1 MKELR
6 KTDQQGCPTVWQRL
20 CFFVLFAVCSTVAM
34 AQGKVSGNVTDESGT
49 PVIGAS
55 VMVKGT
61 STGTVTDFD
70 GNFEIPGV
78 QQNATL
84 VISYIGYLTQEVAL
98 NGRKNI
104 KVTILEDKKV
114 LDEVVV
120 VGYGVQKKSD
130 VTGAMTSVTAE
141 DLTTRPISNAL
152 EGMQGKA
159 AGVDI
164 RTSDRPGEMG
174 DVYIRGVRSLSASSA
189 PLYVVDGVPLNGT
202 VGRTTEESLD
212 GVAPRS
218 GQLES
223 LNPQDIESIEVLK
236 DASATAIYGSRGANG
251 VVLITTKK
259 GKEGKF
265 TVSYSGSM
273 TIDKLKDRTEWT
285 SASDYITWRRW
296 AYYYRDPVQYP
307 RGDQPTLEND
317 YKIFNGGGDAYA
329 WRNIMKGWAGGSWNG
344 NAVATTDWMGL
355 ILKPAITH
363 EHTIS
368 ASGGSDKFQSYM
380 SLGYLS
386 NEGTIH
392 GQGYERFTAKSS
404 NDFQPYKWLS
414 LGASINATYSIQNYG
429 LSGTGNFQGGSQ
441 SSAYGV
447 ATQGYPYAVPFDDEG
462 NRIEFP
468 GGDDRVKNVY
478 GEWDLQTDV
487 RKTFR
492 AVGAFYTQLN
502 FGEMWEPL
510 KGLSFRVN
518 FGPDFRFFDQGV
530 YVAKESFN
538 RAGSNYALNNKYMDI
553 SWTLD
558 ELLYYNREIGKHSF
572 GITLLHSAD
581 SYDRRT
587 MNMDAENL
595 PIQEA
600 LWNNMGSVSAL
611 RTFGTGMTQKQMESY
626 MARVNYTYDNRYMI
640 TASVRR
646 DGASQLAEGHKWATF
661 PSVAL
666 GWRIDQ
672 ESFMQNVGW
681 INQLK
686 LRAGWGI
693 TGNSAIDPYKTKGA
707 IVSLFYPFGSTL
719 AEGYTLFDSMHRD
732 SDARNLAMANETLTW
747 EKTMQYN
754 VGLDFNFFN
763 GRIAGVIDAYKSF
776 TSDLL
781 MTQSLPAILGYTR
794 TYNNIGKTENIG
806 LDLTLNLVPIR
817 TRDWEWTVDI
827 NAAYTKNKITELAN
841 GATEDLN
848 NNWFVGQSIG
858 SVYGYKSAGIW
869 QASDAEEMAKYN
881 ANGNKFQAGMAR
893 PADLDNAKDEAGN
906 PIYKIDANY
915 DRIILGCTMPRWT
928 FGFNTAVSYKNW
940 TLSAQLYG
948 RFKFLSGSDA
958 PWVGGRYNVRKY
970 DYWTESN
977 TGAKYTKPIFSEAGA
992 DQYYQTVDNWM
1003 DRSYLKIR
1011 NISLSYTFPS
1021 AMLKNTGISALRAY
1035 FQARNLGSIFNG
1047 SEVRDMDTGNMY
1059 YNRGFT
1065 FGVNVTF

>member
-1 MKELR
+1 MKSIFSTGRRALMAL
-6 KTDQQGCPTVWQRL
+6 TACVALLLMGGSA
-20 CFFVLFAVCSTVAM
+20 FAQSLIK
-34 AQGKVSGNVTDESGT
+34 GKVLDSKGEPIIGAAVLVPGTTTGAVTD
-49 PVIGAS
+49 I
-55 VMVKGT
+55 
-61 STGTVTDFD
+61 D
-70 GNFEIPGV
+70 GNFEIRVTPGT
-78 QQNATL
+78 AL
-84 VISYIGYLTQEVAL
+84 EASCIGYVTKTVSAAA
-98 NGRKNI
+98 NI
-104 KVTILEDKKV
+104 TITLEDDNLLLEEAV
-114 LDEVVV
+114 A
-120 VGYGVQKKSD
+120 VGYGTMKKSD
-130 VTGAMTSVTAE
+130 VTGAMVSVSSDELTA
-141 DLTTRPISNAL
+141 RPTNNVFEAL
-152 EGMQGKA
+152 QGRA

-164 RTSDRPGEMG
+164 RSNERPGEVG
-174 DVYIRGVRSLSASSA
+174 SVYIRGQRSLTATST
-189 PLYVVDGVPLNGT
+189 PLYVVDGIPMM
-202 VGRTTEESLD
+202 
-212 GVAPRS
+212 S
-218 GQLES
+218 GS
-223 LNPQDIESIEVLK
+223 IDNLNPQDIESIEILK

-251 VVLITTKK
+251 VILVTTKK
-259 GKEGKF
+259 GAKGEMHI
-265 TVSYSGSM
+265 SYSGSFTYETIKDKATWM
-273 TIDKLKDRTEWT
+273 TAGE
-285 SASDYITWRRW
+285 YINWRRT
-296 AYYYRDPVQYP
+296 AYYNLDPKNYP
-307 RGDQPTLEND
+307 SPDAPTQEND

-344 NAVATTDWMGL
+344 NAVSTTDWMGL

-672 ESFMQNVGW
+672 
-681 INQLK
+681 LK

-693 TGNSAIDPYKTKGA
+693 TGNAAIDPYKTKGA
-707 IVSLFYPFGSTL
+707 IVSLFYPYGSTL

-732 SDARNLAMANETLTW
+732 SSARSLAMANEALTW
-747 EKTMQYN
+747 EKTMQWN
-754 VGLDFNFFN
+754 VGLDFNFLN
-763 GRIAGVIDAYKSF
+763 GRISGVIDGYKSF

-794 TYNNIGKTENIG
+794 TFNNIGKTENIG
-806 LDLTLNLVPIR
+806 MDITLNLVPIR
-817 TRDWEWTVDI
+817 TQDWEWTVDI

-858 SVYGYKSAGIW
+858 SVYGYQGAGIW
-869 QASDAEEMAKYN
+869 QAADQATMDKFN
-881 ANGNKFQAGMAR
+881 ANGNKFQPGMAR
-893 PADLDNAKDEAGN
+893 VVDQNGDD
-906 PIYKIDANY
+906 KIDANY

-928 FGFNTAVSYKNW
+928 FGFNPAVSYKNW

>member
-1 MKELR
+1 MKSIFSTGRRALMAL
-6 KTDQQGCPTVWQRL
+6 TACVALLLMGGSA
-20 CFFVLFAVCSTVAM
+20 FAQSLIK
-34 AQGKVSGNVTDESGT
+34 GKVLDSKGEPIIGAAVLVPGTTTGAVTD
-49 PVIGAS
+49 I
-55 VMVKGT
+55 
-61 STGTVTDFD
+61 D
-70 GNFEIPGV
+70 GNFEIRVTPGT
-78 QQNATL
+78 AL
-84 VISYIGYLTQEVAL
+84 EASCIGY
-98 NGRKNI
+98 
-104 KVTILEDKKV
+104 VTKTVSAAAGMTITLEDDNLLLEEAV
-114 LDEVVV
+114 A
-120 VGYGVQKKSD
+120 VGYGTMKKSD
-130 VTGAMTSVTAE
+130 VTGAMVSVSSDELTA
-141 DLTTRPISNAL
+141 RPTNNVFEAL
-152 EGMQGKA
+152 QGRA

-164 RTSDRPGEMG
+164 RSNERPGEVG
-174 DVYIRGVRSLSASSA
+174 SVYIRGQRSLTATST
-189 PLYVVDGVPLNGT
+189 PLYVVDGIPMM
-202 VGRTTEESLD
+202 
-212 GVAPRS
+212 S
-218 GQLES
+218 GS
-223 LNPQDIESIEVLK
+223 IDNLNPQDIESIEILK

-251 VVLITTKK
+251 VILVTTKK
-259 GKEGKF
+259 GAKGEMHI
-265 TVSYSGSM
+265 SYSGSFTYETIKDKATWM
-273 TIDKLKDRTEWT
+273 TAGE
-285 SASDYITWRRW
+285 YINWRRT
-296 AYYYRDPVQYP
+296 AYYNLDPKNYP
-307 RGDQPTLEND
+307 SPDAPTQEND

-693 TGNSAIDPYKTKGA
+693 TGNAAIDPYKTKGA
-707 IVSLFYPFGSTL
+707 IVSLFYPYGSTL

-732 SDARNLAMANETLTW
+732 SSARSLAMANEALTW
-747 EKTMQYN
+747 EKTMQWN
-754 VGLDFNFFN
+754 VGLDFNFLN
-763 GRIAGVIDAYKSF
+763 GRISGVIDGYKSF

-794 TYNNIGKTENIG
+794 TFNNIGKTENIG
-806 LDLTLNLVPIR
+806 MDITLNLVPIR
-817 TRDWEWTVDI
+817 TQDWEWTVDI

-858 SVYGYKSAGIW
+858 SVYGYQGAGIW
-869 QASDAEEMAKYN
+869 QAADQATMDKFN
-881 ANGNKFQAGMAR
+881 ANGNKFQPGMAR
-893 PADLDNAKDEAGN
+893 VVDQNGDD
-906 PIYKIDANY
+906 KIDANY

>member
-1 MKELR
+1 MKSVFSTGRRALMAL
-6 KTDQQGCPTVWQRL
+6 TAVVALLLSGTAAFAQQTAR
-20 CFFVLFAVCSTVAM
+20 
-34 AQGKVSGNVTDESGT
+34 GKVLDSNGE
-49 PVIGAS
+49 PIIGAS
-55 VMVKGT
+55 VYVPGT
-61 STGTVTDFD
+61 TNGVVTDID
-70 GNFEIPGV
+70 GNFELRVAPGT
-78 QQNATL
+78 TL
-84 VISYIGYLTQEVAL
+84 EVSCIGYLTKQVPASANMTVTLDDDNLMLEEAVA
-98 NGRKNI
+98 I
-104 KVTILEDKKV
+104 
-114 LDEVVV
+114 
-120 VGYGVQKKSD
+120 GYGTMKKSD
-130 VTGAMTSVTAE
+130 VTGAMVSVGSEELTS
-141 DLTTRPISNAL
+141 RPTNNVFEAL
-152 EGMQGKA
+152 QGHA

-164 RTSDRPGEMG
+164 RSNDRPGEVG
-174 DVYIRGVRSLSASSA
+174 SVLIRSQRSLTASST
-189 PLYVVDGVPLNGT
+189 PLYVVDGIPMM
-202 VGRTTEESLD
+202 
-212 GVAPRS
+212 S
-218 GQLES
+218 GSIEN
-223 LNPQDIESIEVLK
+223 LNPQDIESIEILK

-251 VVLITTKK
+251 VVLVTTKK
-259 GKEGKF
+259 GSKGELHISYAGSF
-265 TVSYSGSM
+265 TYETIKDKATWM
-273 TIDKLKDRTEWT
+273 TAGEYID
-285 SASDYITWRRW
+285 WRRT
-296 AYYYRDPVQYP
+296 AYYNLDPKNYP
-307 RGDQPTLEND
+307 SPNAPTQDND
-317 YKIFNGGGDAYA
+317 YKIFNGGGDPYA

-344 NAVATTDWMGL
+344 NAVTTTDWMAL

-363 EHTIS
+363 EHTVS

-414 LGASINATYSIQNYG
+414 LGASINATYRIQNYG
-429 LSGTGNFQGGSQ
+429 LSSAGNFQGGSQ

-447 ATQGYPYAVPFDDEG
+447 ATQGYPYAVPFDDNG

-478 GEWDLQTDV
+478 GEWDLQTEI

-510 KGLSFRVN
+510 KGLSLRVN
-518 FGPDFRFFDQGV
+518 FGPDFRFFDRGV

-538 RAGSNYALNNKYMDI
+538 RAGSSYALNSKRMDI

-558 ELLYYNREIGKHSF
+558 ELLYYNREFGKHTV
-572 GITLLHSAD
+572 GVTLLHSAD
-581 SYDRRT
+581 SYDRRD
-587 MNMDAENL
+587 MSMDAENL
-595 PIQEA
+595 PLDEA

-611 RTFGTGMTQKQMESY
+611 RGFSTGLTQKQMESY
-626 MARVNYTYDNRYMI
+626 MARINYSYDNRYMI

-672 ESFMQNVGW
+672 EPWMQGVSW
-681 INQLK
+681 LNQLK

-693 TGNSAIDPYKTKGA
+693 TGNAAIDPYQTKGA
-707 IVSLFYPFGSTL
+707 IVSLFYPFGSQAT
-719 AEGYTLFDSMHRD
+719 AGYTLIDTMHSDS
-732 SDARNLAMANETLTW
+732 SVRNIAMANESLTW

-754 VGLDFNFFN
+754 VGVDFNFFN
-763 GRIAGVIDAYKSF
+763 GRVSGVIDAYKSF

-794 TYNNIGKTENIG
+794 TYNNIGKTENVGVDIT
-806 LDLTLNLVPIR
+806 LDLVPIR
-817 TRDWEWTVDI
+817 TQDWEWAVNI
-827 NAAYTKNKITELAN
+827 NAAYTKNKITELTT
-841 GATEDLN
+841 GEDDLN
-848 NNWFVGQSIG
+848 NNWFIGYSIG
-858 SVYGYKSAGIW
+858 STYGYESEGIW
-869 QASDAEEMAKYN
+869 QASQQAEMDKFN
-881 ANGNKFQAGMAR
+881 ANGNHFEPGMAR
-893 PADLDNAKDEAGN
+893 PKDQNGD
-906 PIYKIDANY
+906 YKIDANY
-915 DRIILGCTMPRWT
+915 DRVILGCTLPRWT
-928 FGFNTAVSYKNW
+928 FGFNTAVSYKSW

-948 RFKFLSGSDA
+948 RFKFISGSDA

-970 DYWTESN
+970 DYWTEQN

-1011 NISLSYTFPS
+1011 NISLGYTFPKS
-1021 AMLKNTGISALRAY
+1021 ILRGTPITALRAY
-1035 FQARNLGSIFNG
+1035 IQARNLGSIFNG
-1047 SEVRDMDTGNMY
+1047 SEVRDMDTGNTY

>member
-1 MKELR
+1 MKSIFSVSR
-6 KTDQQGCPTVWQRL
+6 KALMALTAVVAL
-20 CFFVLFAVCSTVAM
+20 LFAGPAAF
-34 AQGKVSGNVTDESGT
+34 AQGTSKGKVLDSKGE
-49 PVIGAS
+49 PIIGAS
-55 VMVKGT
+55 VYVPGT
-61 STGTVTDFD
+61 TNGVITDID
-70 GNFEIPGV
+70 GNFELRVAPGT
-78 QQNATL
+78 TL
-84 VISYIGYLTQEVAL
+84 EVSCIGY
-98 NGRKNI
+98 
-104 KVTILEDKKV
+104 VTKQVNAAANMTVTLEDDNLLLEEAV
-114 LDEVVV
+114 AI
-120 VGYGVQKKSD
+120 GYGTMKKSD
-130 VTGAMTSVTAE
+130 VTGAMVSVGSE
-141 DLTTRPISNAL
+141 ELTERPTNNVFEAL
-152 EGMQGKA
+152 QGRA

-164 RTSDRPGEMG
+164 RSNERPGEVG
-174 DVYIRGVRSLSASSA
+174 SVYIRGQRSLTATST
-189 PLYVVDGVPLNGT
+189 PLYVVDGIPMM
-202 VGRTTEESLD
+202 
-212 GVAPRS
+212 S
-218 GQLES
+218 GS
-223 LNPQDIESIEVLK
+223 IDNLNPQDIESIEILK

-251 VVLITTKK
+251 VILVTTKK
-259 GKEGKF
+259 GSKGDMHISYAGSF
-265 TVSYSGSM
+265 TYETIKDKATWM
-273 TIDKLKDRTEWT
+273 TAGEYID
-285 SASDYITWRRW
+285 WRRT
-296 AYYYRDPVQYP
+296 AYYNLDPANYP
-307 RGDQPTLEND
+307 SPSAPTQDND

-344 NAVATTDWMGL
+344 NAVETTDWMGL

-363 EHTIS
+363 EHTVS

-380 SLGYLS
+380 SIGYLK

-392 GQGYERFTAKSS
+392 GQDYERFTAKSS

-478 GEWDLQTDV
+478 GEWDLQTDL

-492 AVGAFYTQLN
+492 AVGSFYTQLN

-587 MNMDAENL
+587 MSMDAENL

-600 LWNNMGSVSAL
+600 MWNNMGSVSAL
-611 RTFGTGMTQKQMESY
+611 RTYSTGLTQKQMESY

-672 ESFMQNVGW
+672 ESFMQNVSW

-693 TGNSAIDPYKTKGA
+693 TGNAAIDPYKTKGA
-707 IVSLFYPFGSTL
+707 IVSLFYPYGSNVT
-719 AEGYTLFDSMHRD
+719 EGYTLFDSMHRD
-732 SDARNLAMANETLTW
+732 SSARSLAMANEALTW
-747 EKTMQYN
+747 EKTMQWN
-754 VGLDFNFFN
+754 VGLDFNFLN

-806 LDLTLNLVPIR
+806 MDITLNLVPIR
-817 TRDWEWTVDI
+817 TQDWEWTVDI

-858 SVYGYKSAGIW
+858 SVYGYQGAGIW
-869 QASDAEEMAKYN
+869 QTADQATMDKFN
-881 ANGNKFQAGMAR
+881 ANGNKFQPGMAR
-893 PADLDNAKDEAGN
+893 VVDQNGDD
-906 PIYKIDANY
+906 KIDANY

-1011 NISLSYTFPS
+1011 NISLGYTFPA
-1021 AMLKNTGISALRAY
+1021 AMLRNTGISALRLY
-1035 FQARNLGSIFNG
+1035 LQAKNLGSIFNG
-1047 SEVRDMDTGNMY
+1047 SEVRDMDTGNQY

>member
-1 MKELR
+1 MKSIFSVSR
-6 KTDQQGCPTVWQRL
+6 KALMALTAVVAL
-20 CFFVLFAVCSTVAM
+20 LFAGPAAF
-34 AQGKVSGNVTDESGT
+34 AQGTSKGKVLDSKGE
-49 PVIGAS
+49 PIIGAS
-55 VMVKGT
+55 VYVPGT
-61 STGTVTDFD
+61 TNGVITDID
-70 GNFEIPGV
+70 GNFELRVAPGT
-78 QQNATL
+78 TL
-84 VISYIGYLTQEVAL
+84 EVSCIGY
-98 NGRKNI
+98 
-104 KVTILEDKKV
+104 VTKQVSAAANMTVTLEDDNLLLEEAV
-114 LDEVVV
+114 AI
-120 VGYGVQKKSD
+120 GYGTMKKSD
-130 VTGAMTSVTAE
+130 VTGAMVSVGSE
-141 DLTTRPISNAL
+141 ELTERPTNNVFEAL
-152 EGMQGKA
+152 QGRA

-164 RTSDRPGEMG
+164 RSNERPGEVG
-174 DVYIRGVRSLSASSA
+174 SVYIRGQRSLTATST
-189 PLYVVDGVPLNGT
+189 PLYVVDGIPMM
-202 VGRTTEESLD
+202 
-212 GVAPRS
+212 S
-218 GQLES
+218 GS
-223 LNPQDIESIEVLK
+223 IDNLNPQDIESIEILK

-251 VVLITTKK
+251 VILVTTKK
-259 GKEGKF
+259 GSKGDMHISYAGSF
-265 TVSYSGSM
+265 TYETIKDKATWM
-273 TIDKLKDRTEWT
+273 TAGEYID
-285 SASDYITWRRW
+285 WRRT
-296 AYYYRDPVQYP
+296 AYYNLDPANYP
-307 RGDQPTLEND
+307 SPSAPTQDND

-344 NAVATTDWMGL
+344 NAVETTDWMGL

-363 EHTIS
+363 EHTVS

-380 SLGYLS
+380 SIGYLK

-392 GQGYERFTAKSS
+392 GQDYERFTAKSS

-478 GEWDLQTDV
+478 GEWDLQTDL

-492 AVGAFYTQLN
+492 AVGSFYTQLN

-587 MNMDAENL
+587 MSMDAENL

-600 LWNNMGSVSAL
+600 MWNNMGSVSAL
-611 RTFGTGMTQKQMESY
+611 RTYSTGLTQKQMESY

-672 ESFMQNVGW
+672 ESFMQNVSW

-693 TGNSAIDPYKTKGA
+693 TGNAAIDPYKTKGA
-707 IVSLFYPFGSTL
+707 IVSLFYPYGSNVT
-719 AEGYTLFDSMHRD
+719 EGYTLFDSMHRD
-732 SDARNLAMANETLTW
+732 SSARSLAMANEALTW
-747 EKTMQYN
+747 EKTMQWN
-754 VGLDFNFFN
+754 VGLDFNFLN

-806 LDLTLNLVPIR
+806 MDITLNLVPIR
-817 TRDWEWTVDI
+817 TQDWEWTVDI

-858 SVYGYKSAGIW
+858 SVYGYQGAGIW
-869 QASDAEEMAKYN
+869 QTADQATMDKFN
-881 ANGNKFQAGMAR
+881 ANGNKFQPGMAR
-893 PADLDNAKDEAGN
+893 VVDQNGDD
-906 PIYKIDANY
+906 KIDANY

-1011 NISLSYTFPS
+1011 NISLGYTFPA
-1021 AMLKNTGISALRAY
+1021 AMLRNTGISALRLY
-1035 FQARNLGSIFNG
+1035 LQAKNLGSIFNG
-1047 SEVRDMDTGNMY
+1047 SEVRDMDTGNQY

>member
-1 MKELR
+1 MKSNFSLSR
-6 KTDQQGCPTVWQRL
+6 KALMAFT
-20 CFFVLFAVCSTVAM
+20 AVVALILAGPAAF
-34 AQGKVSGNVTDESGT
+34 AQGLSKGKVLDSKGEAIV
-49 PVIGAS
+49 GAS
-55 VMVKGT
+55 VYVPGT
-61 STGTVTDFD
+61 TTGVVTDVD
-70 GNFEIPGV
+70 GNFELRVAPGT
-78 QQNATL
+78 TL
-84 VISYIGYLTQEVAL
+84 EVSCIGYITKRVNAAA
-98 NGRKNI
+98 NMS
-104 KVTILEDKKV
+104 VTLEDDSLLLEEAV
-114 LDEVVV
+114 A
-120 VGYGVQKKSD
+120 VGYGTMKKSD
-130 VTGAMTSVTAE
+130 VTGAMVSVGSE
-141 DLTTRPISNAL
+141 QLTERPTNNVFEAL
-152 EGMQGKA
+152 QGRA

-164 RTSDRPGEMG
+164 RTNERPGEVG
-174 DVYIRGVRSLSASSA
+174 SVYIRGQRSLTASST
-189 PLYVVDGVPLNGT
+189 PLYVVDGIPMM
-202 VGRTTEESLD
+202 
-212 GVAPRS
+212 S
-218 GQLES
+218 GSIEN

-251 VVLITTKK
+251 VVLVTTKK
-259 GKEGKF
+259 GAKGEMHISYAGSF
-265 TVSYSGSM
+265 TYEVIKDKCTWM
-273 TIDKLKDRTEWT
+273 TAGEYID
-285 SASDYITWRRW
+285 WRRT
-296 AYYYRDPVQYP
+296 AYYNLDPKNYP
-307 RGDQPTLEND
+307 SPSAPTQDND
-317 YKIFNGGGDAYA
+317 YKIFNGGGDPYA
-329 WRNIMKGWAGGSWNG
+329 WRNIMKGWAGGTWNG
-344 NAVATTDWMGL
+344 NNVETTDWMGL
-355 ILKPAITH
+355 ILKPSITH

-392 GQGYERFTAKSS
+392 GQDFQRFTAKSS

-447 ATQGYPYAVPFDDEG
+447 ATQGYPYAVPFDDDG

-478 GEWDLQTDV
+478 GEWDLQKDL

-492 AVGAFYTQLN
+492 AVGSFYTQLN
-502 FGEMWEPL
+502 FGEMWAPL
-510 KGLSFRVN
+510 KGLSLRVN

-530 YVAKESFN
+530 YVSKKSFN
-538 RAGSNYALNNKYMDI
+538 RAGSNYALNNKRMDI

-558 ELLYYNREIGKHSF
+558 ELLYYNREFGKHSV
-572 GITLLHSAD
+572 GVTLLHSAD

-595 PIQEA
+595 PIEEA

-611 RTFGTGMTQKQMESY
+611 RSYGTGLTQKQMESY
-626 MARVNYTYDNRYMI
+626 MARINYSYDNRYMI

-672 ESFMQNVGW
+672 EPWMQSVQW

-693 TGNSAIDPYKTKGA
+693 TGNAAVDPYSTKGA
-707 IVSLFYPFGSTL
+707 IVSLFYPYGSNVT
-719 AEGYTLFDSMHRD
+719 EGYTLYDAMHSNR
-732 SDARNLAMANETLTW
+732 DARNLAMANESLTW

-754 VGLDFNFFN
+754 VGVDFNFFN
-763 GRIAGVIDAYKSF
+763 GRIAGVIDGYKSY

-781 MTQSLPAILGYTR
+781 MNQSLPAILGYTR
-794 TYNNIGKTENIG
+794 TLSNIGKTENIG
-806 LDLTLNLVPIR
+806 VDITLNLVPIR
-817 TRDWEWTVDI
+817 TQDWEWNIDI
-827 NAAYTKNKITELAN
+827 NAAWTKNKITELTT
-841 GATEDLN
+841 GEDDIN
-848 NNWFVGQSIG
+848 NNWFIGYSIG
-858 SVYGYKSAGIW
+858 SVYGYESAGIW
-869 QASDAEEMAKYN
+869 QTSQQAEMDKFN
-881 ANGNKFQAGMAR
+881 ANGNNFQPGMAH
-893 PADLDNAKDEAGN
+893 PVDQNDD
-906 PIYKIDANY
+906 YKIDANY
-915 DRIILGCTMPRWT
+915 DRVILGCTMPRWT
-928 FGFNTAVSYKNW
+928 FGFNSGLRYKNW
-940 TLSAQLYG
+940 TLDVQLYG

-970 DYWTESN
+970 DYWTETN

-1011 NISLSYTFPS
+1011 NISLGYNFPK
-1021 AMLKNTGISALRAY
+1021 AMLRNTGVSAARVY
-1035 FQARNLGSIFNG
+1035 VQARNLGSIFNG
-1047 SEVRDMDTGNMY
+1047 SEVRDMDTGNTY

>member
-1 MKELR
+1 MKSIFSVSR
-6 KTDQQGCPTVWQRL
+6 KALMALTAVVAL
-20 CFFVLFAVCSTVAM
+20 LFAGPAAF
-34 AQGKVSGNVTDESGT
+34 AQGTSKGKVLDSKGE
-49 PVIGAS
+49 PIIGAS
-55 VMVKGT
+55 VYVPGT
-61 STGTVTDFD
+61 TNGVITDID
-70 GNFEIPGV
+70 GNFELRVAPGT
-78 QQNATL
+78 TL
-84 VISYIGYLTQEVAL
+84 EVSCIGY
-98 NGRKNI
+98 
-104 KVTILEDKKV
+104 VTKQVSAAANMTVTLEDDNLLLEEAV
-114 LDEVVV
+114 AI
-120 VGYGVQKKSD
+120 GYGTMKKSD
-130 VTGAMTSVTAE
+130 VTGAMVSVGSE
-141 DLTTRPISNAL
+141 ELTQRPTNNVFEAL
-152 EGMQGKA
+152 QGHA

-164 RTSDRPGEMG
+164 RSNDRPGEVG
-174 DVYIRGVRSLSASSA
+174 SVYIRGQRSLTASST
-189 PLYVVDGVPLNGT
+189 PLYVVDGIPMM
-202 VGRTTEESLD
+202 
-212 GVAPRS
+212 S
-218 GQLES
+218 GS
-223 LNPQDIESIEVLK
+223 IDNLNPNDIESIEILK

-251 VVLITTKK
+251 VVLVTTKK
-259 GKEGKF
+259 GAKGEMHISYAGSF
-265 TVSYSGSM
+265 TYETIKDKATWM
-273 TIDKLKDRTEWT
+273 TAGEYID
-285 SASDYITWRRW
+285 WRRT
-296 AYYYRDPVQYP
+296 AYYNLDPKNYP
-307 RGDQPTLEND
+307 SPSAPTQDND
-317 YKIFNGGGDAYA
+317 YKIFNGGGDPYA

-344 NAVATTDWMGL
+344 NAVSTTDWMGL

-363 EHTIS
+363 EHTVS

-380 SLGYLS
+380 SLGYLK

-392 GQGYERFTAKSS
+392 GQNYERFTAKSS

-478 GEWDLQTDV
+478 GEWDLQTDL

-587 MNMDAENL
+587 MSMDAENL

-611 RTFGTGMTQKQMESY
+611 RTYSTGLTQKQMESY

-672 ESFMQNVGW
+672 ESFMQNVSW

-686 LRAGWGI
+686 LRAGWGV
-693 TGNSAIDPYKTKGA
+693 TGNAAIDPYQTKGA
-707 IVSLFYPFGSTL
+707 IVSLFYPYGPT
-719 AEGYTLFDSMHRD
+719 ATAGYTLIDTMHSDS
-732 SDARNLAMANETLTW
+732 SVRNIAMANESLTW
-747 EKTMQYN
+747 EKTAQWN

-763 GRIAGVIDAYKSF
+763 GRISGVIDGYKSF

-794 TYNNIGKTENIG
+794 TFNNIGKTENIG
-806 LDLTLNLVPIR
+806 MDITLNLVPIR
-817 TRDWEWTVDI
+817 TQDWEWTVDI

-858 SVYGYKSAGIW
+858 SVYGYQGAGIW
-869 QASDAEEMAKYN
+869 QTADQATMDKFN
-881 ANGNKFQAGMAR
+881 ANGNKFQPGMAR
-893 PADLDNAKDEAGN
+893 VVDQNGDD
-906 PIYKIDANY
+906 KIDANY

-1011 NISLSYTFPS
+1011 NISLGYNFPA
-1021 AMLKNTGISALRAY
+1021 AMLRNTGISNLRAY
-1035 FQARNLGSIFNG
+1035 LQVRNLGSIFNG

>member
-1 MKELR
+1 MKSIFSVSR
-6 KTDQQGCPTVWQRL
+6 KALMALTAVVAL
-20 CFFVLFAVCSTVAM
+20 LFAGPAAF
-34 AQGKVSGNVTDESGT
+34 AQGTSKGKVLDSKGE
-49 PVIGAS
+49 PIIGAS
-55 VMVKGT
+55 VYVPGT
-61 STGTVTDFD
+61 TNGVITDID
-70 GNFEIPGV
+70 GNFELRVAPGT
-78 QQNATL
+78 TL
-84 VISYIGYLTQEVAL
+84 EVSGIGYVTKQVSAAANMTVTLDDDNLLLEEAVA
-98 NGRKNI
+98 I
-104 KVTILEDKKV
+104 
-114 LDEVVV
+114 
-120 VGYGVQKKSD
+120 GYGTMKKSD
-130 VTGAMTSVTAE
+130 VTGAMVSVGSE
-141 DLTTRPISNAL
+141 ELTQRPTNNVFEAL
-152 EGMQGKA
+152 QGHA

-164 RTSDRPGEMG
+164 RSNERPGEVG
-174 DVYIRGVRSLSASSA
+174 SVYIRGQRSLTATST
-189 PLYVVDGVPLNGT
+189 PLYVVDGIPMM
-202 VGRTTEESLD
+202 
-212 GVAPRS
+212 S
-218 GQLES
+218 GS
-223 LNPQDIESIEVLK
+223 IDNLNPQDIESIEILK

-251 VVLITTKK
+251 VILVTTKK
-259 GKEGKF
+259 GAKGDMHISYAGSF
-265 TVSYSGSM
+265 TYETIKDKATWM
-273 TIDKLKDRTEWT
+273 TAGEYID
-285 SASDYITWRRW
+285 WRRT
-296 AYYYRDPVQYP
+296 AYYNLDPKNYP
-307 RGDQPTLEND
+307 SPSAPTQDND

-344 NAVATTDWMGL
+344 NAVETTDWMSL

-363 EHTIS
+363 EHTVS

-380 SLGYLS
+380 SLGYLK

-392 GQGYERFTAKSS
+392 GQNYERFTAKSS

-478 GEWDLQTDV
+478 GEWDLQTDL

-510 KGLSFRVN
+510 KGLSLRVN

-587 MNMDAENL
+587 MSMDAENL

-611 RTFGTGMTQKQMESY
+611 RTYSTGLTQKQMESY

-672 ESFMQNVGW
+672 ESFMQNVSW

-693 TGNSAIDPYKTKGA
+693 TGNAAIDPYKTKGA
-707 IVSLFYPFGSTL
+707 IVSLFYPYGSNVT
-719 AEGYTLFDSMHRD
+719 EGYTLFDSMHRD
-732 SDARNLAMANETLTW
+732 SSARSLAMANEALTW

-754 VGLDFNFFN
+754 VGLDFNFLN
-763 GRIAGVIDAYKSF
+763 GRISGVIDGYKSF

-794 TYNNIGKTENIG
+794 TFNNIGKTENIG
-806 LDLTLNLVPIR
+806 MDITLNLVPIR
-817 TRDWEWTVDI
+817 TQDWEWTVDI

-858 SVYGYKSAGIW
+858 SVYGYQGAGIW
-869 QASDAEEMAKYN
+869 QTADQATMDKFN
-881 ANGNKFQAGMAR
+881 ANGNKFQPGMAR
-893 PADLDNAKDEAGN
+893 VVDQNGDD
-906 PIYKIDANY
+906 KIDANY

-970 DYWTESN
+970 DYWTENN

-1011 NISLSYTFPS
+1011 NISLGYTFPA
-1021 AMLKNTGISALRAY
+1021 AMLRNTGISALRLY
-1035 FQARNLGSIFNG
+1035 LQAKNLGSIFNG

>member
-1 MKELR
+1 MKSIFSVSR
-6 KTDQQGCPTVWQRL
+6 KALMALTTAVAL
-20 CFFVLFAVCSTVAM
+20 LFAGGWAN
-34 AQGKVSGNVTDESGT
+34 AQSVVRGKVIDSTGEGI
-49 PVIGAS
+49 IGAS
-55 VMVKGT
+55 VVVPGT
-61 STGTVTDFD
+61 TNGVITDLD
-70 GNFEIPGV
+70 GNFELRVAPRTV
-78 QQNATL
+78 L
-84 VISYIGYLTQEVAL
+84 EISCIGYVTQKVEAANNMAVTLQDDRLMLEEAVA
-98 NGRKNI
+98 
-104 KVTILEDKKV
+104 
-114 LDEVVV
+114 
-120 VGYGVQKKSD
+120 VGYGTMKKSD
-130 VTGAMTSVTAE
+130 VTGAMVSVSSDELTA
-141 DLTTRPISNAL
+141 RPTNNVFEAL
-152 EGMQGKA
+152 QGRA

-164 RTSDRPGEMG
+164 RSNERPGEVG
-174 DVYIRGVRSLSASSA
+174 SVYIRGQRSLTATST
-189 PLYVVDGVPLNGT
+189 PLYVVDGIPMM
-202 VGRTTEESLD
+202 
-212 GVAPRS
+212 S
-218 GQLES
+218 GS
-223 LNPQDIESIEVLK
+223 IDNLNPQDIESIEILK

-251 VVLITTKK
+251 VILVTTKK
-259 GKEGKF
+259 GAKGEMHI
-265 TVSYSGSM
+265 SYSGSFTYETIKDKATWM
-273 TIDKLKDRTEWT
+273 TAGE
-285 SASDYITWRRW
+285 YINWRRT
-296 AYYYRDPVQYP
+296 AYYNLDPKNYP
-307 RGDQPTLEND
+307 SPDAPTQEND

-344 NAVATTDWMGL
+344 NAVSTTDWMGL

-754 VGLDFNFFN
+754 VGLDFNFLN

-794 TYNNIGKTENIG
+794 TYNNIGKTENVG

-827 NAAYTKNKITELAN
+827 NAAYTKNTITELAHR
-841 GATEDLN
+841 ATATP
-848 NNWFVGQSIG
+848 
-858 SVYGYKSAGIW
+858 SVPFTVTSPP
-869 QASDAEEMAKYN
+869 ASGRLPTPKRWPSTTPTATSS
-881 ANGNKFQAGMAR
+881 R
-893 PADLDNAKDEAGN
+893 PVW
-906 PIYKIDANY
+906 P
-915 DRIILGCTMPRWT
+915 
-928 FGFNTAVSYKNW
+928 
-940 TLSAQLYG
+940 
-948 RFKFLSGSDA
+948 
-958 PWVGGRYNVRKY
+958 
-970 DYWTESN
+970 
-977 TGAKYTKPIFSEAGA
+977 
-992 DQYYQTVDNWM
+992 
-1003 DRSYLKIR
+1003 
-1011 NISLSYTFPS
+1011 
-1021 AMLKNTGISALRAY
+1021 ALRTSTTPRTRTATRSTRSTPTTT
-1035 FQARNLGSIFNG
+1035 A
-1047 SEVRDMDTGNMY
+1047 
-1059 YNRGFT
+1059 
-1065 FGVNVTF
+1065 